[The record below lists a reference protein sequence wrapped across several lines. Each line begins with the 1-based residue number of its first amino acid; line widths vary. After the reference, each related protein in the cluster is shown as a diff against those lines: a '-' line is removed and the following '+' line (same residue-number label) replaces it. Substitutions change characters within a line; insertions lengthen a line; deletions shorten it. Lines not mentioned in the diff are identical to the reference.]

1 MTSTISYA
9 TATELRAQID
19 KTTTRGITD
28 ANLQVIVDAAARA
41 IDNLTGRKQDGYEAS
56 TTATARIFAGSGKP
70 YLWLQSDAVEITLV
84 AVKESVTSDT
94 YTSWSS
100 GDWIGFS
107 GDPLDPDFN
116 STPYTA
122 IMVDPTG
129 DESIFIS
136 GAYLTRQGFPPS
148 TDTRRGV
155 PTVQITARWGYAAT
169 VPDAIKQA
177 TIMQATRW
185 YKRLQSSMADGLGG
199 QDLGRLVYARPID
212 PAIENLLIKGR
223 WVIPSIGRR

>member
-1 MTSTISYA
+1 MTSSVSYA
-9 TATELRAQID
+9 TAAELRAQID

-28 ANLQVIVDAAARA
+28 ANLQVIIDAASRT
-41 IDNLTGRKQDGYEAS
+41 IDNLTERELDGYEAGS
-56 TTATARIFAGSGKP
+56 TPTARVFAGSGKP
-70 YLWLQSDAVEITLV
+70 YQWLQTDAVEITTV

-94 YTSWSS
+94 YTAWNS
-100 GDWIGFS
+100 GDWIAFR

-116 STPYTA
+116 STPYTG

-136 GAYLTRQGFPPS
+136 GSYITRQGFPPS
-148 TDTRRGV
+148 TDIPRGV
-155 PTVQITARWGYAAT
+155 PTVQVTARWGYAAT

-185 YKRLQSSMADGLGG
+185 YKRLQSAMADGLGG
-199 QDLGRLVYARPID
+199 TELGRLAYVQPVD
-212 PAIENLLIKGR
+212 PAVRNLLILGR
-223 WVIPSIGRR
+223 WMIPTIGRR